1 VPYYKP
7 LLSPVARA
15 TRRVWFRWKYSG
27 SGVTCPVCKGEFKS
41 YVGGETGHCPGCET
55 RDRCRLMWLFLRDQR
70 PELLGDSKAILQIAP
85 DPGLERLFRNMQGI
99 RYLSGDL
106 HEPEAL
112 VRLDLTALDLPDMC
126 FDLVICIHVLAH
138 ISNDRKAMREIHRVL
153 RPGGIALI
161 MTPLAIDRDETY
173 EDPCIIGPDARDKAY
188 GEWDFVRIYGRDLEE
203 RLKEANFNVEQL
215 CPADNLSDDQ
225 RRVHGVWN
233 DRIFFCS
240 TNQR

>member
-1 VPYYKP
+1 MPYYKP

-15 TRRVWFRWKYSG
+15 ARRVWCRWKYSG
-27 SGVTCPVCKGEFKS
+27 SGVTCPICEGEFRS
-41 YVGGETGHCPGCET
+41 YVGSETGYCPGCQT

-70 PELLGDSKAILQIAP
+70 PELLGSSKAILQIAP
-85 DPGLERLFRNMQGI
+85 DPGLEGLFRNMQAI

-112 VRLDLTALDLPDMC
+112 VRLDLTNLDLPDAC

-138 ISNDRKAMREIHRVL
+138 ISNDRKAMREIYRVL

-161 MTPLAIDRDETY
+161 MTPLAGDREETY

-188 GEWDFVRIYGRDLEE
+188 GEWDFVRTYGRDFEE
-203 RLKEANFNVEQL
+203 RLKEASFAVEAL
-215 CPADNLSDDQ
+215 FPAEHLSDEQ
-225 RRVHGVWN
+225 RKIHGIWN
-233 DRIFFCS
+233 DRIFVCS
-240 TNQR
+240 RNQP